1 MSLIPSNADKNK
13 KKALDHMVKDGQMT
27 QSDREK
33 HDKSRAGIKQRDA
46 ADAKAKQSGSDD
58 E

>member
-1 MSLIPSNADKNK
+1 MSLIPASTDPK
-13 KKALDHMVKDGQMT
+13 KKQALDHMVKDGQMT

-33 HDKSRAGIKQRDA
+33 YDKSRAGIKQRDT